1 MKALVSALSPHRYA
15 YNISLKE
22 VMQVLSHVV
31 LEFPLQQTDSLLDPN
46 RYCALLLPVSKNRGW
61 VQGIGWRQI
70 HVLAMFHF
78 KGYRE

>member
-1 MKALVSALSPHRYA
+1 MSALSPHRYA

-31 LEFPLQQTDSLLDPN
+31 LEFPLQQTDSPLDPN
-46 RYCALLLPVSKNRGW
+46 RYCALLLPVSKNQGW
-61 VQGIGWRQI
+61 VQRIGWRQI